1 MNLKA
6 DHKIMWKHK
15 GSRIVKTISKRNKLG
30 RLKIS
35 SYKTYFDTV
44 INTPC
49 CEHEVRYFKIEN
61 RKPRNILVN

>member
-15 GSRIVKTISKRNKLG
+15 GSRIAKTIPKRNKFR

-35 SYKTYFDTV
+35 NYKTYFDTV
-44 INTPC
+44 IKTLYYQ
-49 CEHEVRYFKIEN
+49 HKIRYFKIEN
-61 RKPRNILVN
+61 KKLRNILVN